1 MDFTQIGMEAVL
13 KMADWLEG
21 TKKYQDSLDD
31 MNSETD
37 KSVGILNKLG
47 DSVSMVGMASVAAAG
62 LIAAGLVA
70 GLVKLGQAAW
80 DAGVMFDEAFD
91 TITIKTGA
99 TGQELATLQNDLK
112 DVFTSVPTDAQS
124 AAAAISTLNSK
135 LELSG
140 PVLQGVTEAVLE
152 MSRMTKSSVDGN
164 ADALSDVA
172 NKWNISGDQ
181 LVGVLDK
188 VFVAAQESGGEV
200 GSLMGQLGSYG
211 AILQE
216 MGYDLTSSIALL
228 ANFEEAGVNAG
239 QAVMGM
245 RTAAVVF
252 TKAGVD
258 IDTGLAVVAQEIKSS
273 TTDIDALTIATKFF
287 GARAAPEM
295 ITAIR
300 NGAFDIAAMSTVLQ
314 TAQGSIMNTAAAT
327 MDAAEK
333 FTIMKNQAT
342 TALQP
347 IGTELYNLASTLMGQ
362 LMPAV
367 TWFANWFTT
376 TLAPSIM
383 AAMPSITLFIT
394 EGLQKIVNFLMVT
407 LPAAITWFQTYW
419 PLIQAGMVGLSV
431 IIFAAL
437 LPALAAAI
445 TGFLSAAA
453 AGLTMIGTFLIAIA
467 PIALLIA
474 AIGALY
480 LAWKNNWGG
489 MRDTLTGVWESF
501 LNMLSALHD
510 WLAVKIPEG
519 IAIVKGWFQDWQD
532 LMIKIYGFF
541 GIDLEAIWARLVEW
555 FGVIVEWLQPVLD
568 GLGKLWQGFKDVAE
582 AAGVATTNAWNA
594 AKGFLASGQAGSD
607 AAPGLYAFANAMF
620 AAAQAK
626 AAYESGGFTTAPGQ
640 QEGVFGVFAGGPVG
654 PPVPIPEL
662 PQLPP
667 FDDLFGDMF
676 GPGGGGGGGRGATG
690 QTQAF
695 VDVITEAE
703 QALIDFEKA
712 VKSLI
717 TNAINAYTDSV
728 GEQMRMQ
735 AQMDL
740 AMGNITQDTYDLRE
754 AYSYM
759 LQDMETLNQLL
770 DDGRISWEVYVGV
783 MADGTVTVEEM
794 TEALGDQAYWLEEW
808 NLVTDES
815 IEALQ
820 KLKDAMSS
828 TFTDDTEE
836 FNAAQQTLSDSMAS
850 VQSQMALISQQPMLT
865 AFQQAQL
872 DELQARYDGLQT
884 AYEENARVH
893 EEATRRII
901 FDLIAQQAAID
912 GVSQGEG
919 LMLTAL
925 AEQWGLV
932 DTAALGATQAVMD
945 ALAYYA
951 ETGDLAGALAM
962 IQALADAWGEVGNT
976 IGQGREE
983 LDPYIPHSPPPLA
996 KGLNAITK
1004 ALEGANEMYNSF
1016 YKSLSDGTLSA
1027 GFAASMNAPSIAP
1040 SFSNA
1045 PGYVEGNRTVN
1056 VNMGG
1061 VAINN
1066 GMEVAAFEGAVQ
1078 RIVRKELGVKA

>member
-258 IDTGLAVVAQEIKSS
+258 IETGLAVVAQEIKSS

-333 FTIMKNQAT
+333 FQLMKQKAT
-342 TALQP
+342 DALQP
-347 IGTELYNLASTLMGQ
+347 VGTELYNLASILMGQ

-480 LAWKNNWGG
+480 LAWTNNWGG

-501 LNMLSALHD
+501 VQMLGALKD
-510 WLAVKIPEG
+510 WFERKIPEA
-519 IAIVKGWFQDWQD
+519 IAWVMEKFQWWQD

-541 GIDLEAIWARLVEW
+541 GIDLEKVWSTMVGW
-555 FGVIVEWLQPVLD
+555 FEKIVLFLDPVIQGIKD
-568 GLGKLWQGFKDVAE
+568 LWQQLVNLGIAAGESVGGLVSSAKAMIATGVAANSAIPSINAYMAALNAASSIGASGGGIDAFFKD
-582 AAGVATTNAWNA
+582 AATPGGVYQ
-594 AKGFLASGQAGSD
+594 S
-607 AAPGLYAFANAMF
+607 
-620 AAAQAK
+620 
-626 AAYESGGFTTAPGQ
+626 
-640 QEGVFGVFAGGPVG
+640 VV
-654 PPVPIPEL
+654 PPSMPS
-662 PQLPP
+662 
-667 FDDLFGDMF
+667 FDDIWEGI
-676 GPGGGGGGGRGATG
+676 GGIGGGGGGGGGEA
-690 QTQAF
+690 AKAV

-703 QALIDFEKA
+703 QAVIDFEKA

-717 TNAINAYTDSV
+717 SNAINAYTDSV

-815 IEALQ
+815 TEALQ
-820 KLKDAMSS
+820 KLKDAMQS
-828 TFTDDTEE
+828 TFSDDTEE
-836 FNAAQQTLSDSMAS
+836 YNAAQQSLSDSMAS
-850 VQSQMALISQQPMLT
+850 VQSQMALISQQPALT
-865 AFQQAQL
+865 PFQQAQL
-872 DELQARYDGLQT
+872 DELQARYDGLAT

-912 GVSQGEG
+912 GVSQGEV

-976 IGQGREE
+976 IGQGNDE
-983 LDPYIPHSPPPLA
+983 LEPYIPKSPPPLA
-996 KGLNAITK
+996 KGLKAITA
-1004 ALEGANEMYNSF
+1004 ALEDTMGTYNSF
-1016 YKSLSDGTLSA
+1016 YKSLADGTLSA
-1027 GFAASMNAPSIAP
+1027 GFAASMNAPSMAP

-1045 PGYVEGNRTVN
+1045 PGYVEGGRTVN

-1066 GMEVAAFEGAVQ
+1066 GMEAAAFEGTVQ
-1078 RIVRKELGVKA
+1078 RIVRKELGVRT